1 MPIEQILEVYR
12 GYAKV
17 VSREEIHPTLVRRV
31 DEWGKQQAAVRAA
44 EIVIS
49 DLYGGEVS
57 YEKAA
62 KSLREAGSNVQAAFE
77 NEGGFEAYPKVLE
90 FLKQKEAKERV
101 KEVKP
106 KKSVEKDQE
115 LDL

>member
-1 MPIEQILEVYR
+1 MALSVNQD
-12 GYAKV
+12 G
-17 VSREEIHPTLVRRV
+17 S
-31 DEWGKQQAAVRAA
+31 DELMRQN
-44 EIVIS
+44 
-49 DLYGGEVS
+49 L
-57 YEKAA
+57 
-62 KSLREAGSNVQAAFE
+62 
-77 NEGGFEAYPKVLE
+77 EAYPKVLE